1 MINTIL
7 FDMGGTLEDIWYND
21 QTIHSVTGELRT
33 FLNEHDLGTGCND
46 ITFWNKLNS
55 GIRTYKQW
63 SESNELEKKPEEI
76 WPEYYMA
83 DFNLDREKLQEV
95 AERLAG
101 MWEVTY
107 YHRELRPKVKETG
120 GTEKTR
126 VSSGV
131 ISNTASLYSVFDVLE
146 QYGIRDY
153 FEDVTLSSVTGY
165 RKPHPSIFQI
175 SLRQMQAKPEEC
187 AYVGDTIS
195 RDIIGAKRMHFGAAI
210 QIQSFLSAQ
219 KDAGVDAAYQ
229 PDHIIRELPE
239 LVDYLE
245 ERKTGKPRR
254 CNKKNVTV
262 TISLFLTVPCHC
274 RVRSNIQTGETKMGK
289 ITVVDIVLRLLGA
302 VIVGFAVGAQ
312 RARTSHPAGI
322 RTHILVALGSCVVMV
337 TSCIMYE
344 QTIAVFGTTPSDPA
358 RLGAQV
364 INGIGFLGAGAI
376 LREGFTVRGLTTAA
390 SVWVVACLGL
400 SVGMG
405 YYVLTAVGT
414 VIAFVTLVAF
424 DGIQEKIRT
433 RRRPELDLQIE
444 CDHMGDIMV
453 ELSHLA
459 ERHFAKLLNLSF
471 GRTPHNT
478 YIISFRASFP
488 PHGYESAQNAF
499 CQELAGVSGMIRM
512 ENQIDHI

>member
-1 MINTIL
+1 
-7 FDMGGTLEDIWYND
+7 
-21 QTIHSVTGELRT
+21 
-33 FLNEHDLGTGCND
+33 
-46 ITFWNKLNS
+46 
-55 GIRTYKQW
+55 
-63 SESNELEKKPEEI
+63 
-76 WPEYYMA
+76 
-83 DFNLDREKLQEV
+83 
-95 AERLAG
+95 
-101 MWEVTY
+101 
-107 YHRELRPKVKETG
+107 
-120 GTEKTR
+120 
-126 VSSGV
+126 
-131 ISNTASLYSVFDVLE
+131 
-146 QYGIRDY
+146 
-153 FEDVTLSSVTGY
+153 
-165 RKPHPSIFQI
+165 
-175 SLRQMQAKPEEC
+175 
-187 AYVGDTIS
+187 
-195 RDIIGAKRMHFGAAI
+195 
-210 QIQSFLSAQ
+210 
-219 KDAGVDAAYQ
+219 
-229 PDHIIRELPE
+229 
-239 LVDYLE
+239 
-245 ERKTGKPRR
+245 
-254 CNKKNVTV
+254 
-262 TISLFLTVPCHC
+262 
-274 RVRSNIQTGETKMGK
+274 
-289 ITVVDIVLRLLGA
+289 
-302 VIVGFAVGAQ
+302 
-312 RARTSHPAGI
+312 
-322 RTHILVALGSCVVMV
+322 
-337 TSCIMYE
+337 
-344 QTIAVFGTTPSDPA
+344 SDPA